1 MPRVKR
7 GTIKSKHRKKLLS
20 YTKGYSFGRKS
31 KTGLAKEAFLHAGA
45 YAKAHRQDKK
55 GDFRTLWNVKVNAAA
70 RTDGFSYSQFIHMLK
85 VKGIELN
92 RKMLAHFAEFEPMT
106 FSRIVAQAK

>member
-7 GTIKSKHRKKLLS
+7 GTLKAKHRRKLLS

-31 KTGLAKEAFLHAGA
+31 KTGLAKEAFMHAGA
-45 YAKAHRQDKK
+45 YSKAHRRDKK

-70 RTDGFSYSQFIHMLK
+70 RADGFSYSEFIHMMK
-85 VKGIELN
+85 TKNIALN
-92 RKMLAHFAEFEPMT
+92 RKVLSEIAEHSPKT